1 MKTTEKTL
9 WGLALICLGCIIGLN
24 ALDLIDVDLFFD
36 GWWTLFIIVP
46 CFIGLFGNYDKKGNL
61 IGLIFG
67 VLLLINAQELI
78 TWRVLWGLMIT
89 IVLVTIGLSIIFGPI
104 LRDEAVKKI
113 DELNKK
119 FNDKEN
125 VVYSTTFGSDKIE
138 FSKKEFTNCKANATF
153 GEMILDLRNAKI
165 KENAVLNA
173 NATFGSI
180 KIITPKDVNIKV
192 SSSSTFGEVNDKS
205 IKDENSKNTLFINAS
220 AIFGEI
226 TII

>member
-9 WGLALICLGCIIGLN
+9 WGVALITLGSIIGLN
-24 ALDLIDVDLFFD
+24 ALDIIDIDLFFD

-46 CFIGLFGNYDKKGNL
+46 CFIGLFSNYYKKGNL

-67 VLLLINAQELI
+67 ILLLINAQDLI

-89 IVLVTIGLSIIFGPI
+89 VILITIGLSIIFGPI
-104 LRDEAVKKI
+104 LRDEAVEKI

-125 VVYSTTFGSDKIE
+125 GVYSTVFASDKVE
-138 FSKKEFTNCKANATF
+138 LPKKEFTGCKANATF
-153 GEMILDLRNAKI
+153 GEMFLDLRSAKI
-165 KENAVLNA
+165 KENSVINA
-173 NATFGSI
+173 NAVFGSV
-180 KIITPKDVNIKV
+180 KIVTPKDVNIKV
-192 SSSSTFGEVNDKS
+192 NSSSIFGEVKDKS
-205 IKDENSKNTLFINAS
+205 IKDENSKNTISINAS

>member
-24 ALDLIDVDLFFD
+24 AIDLIDVDLFFD
-36 GWWTLFIIVP
+36 GWWTLFIIIP
-46 CFIGLFGNYDKKGNL
+46 CFIGLFGNNDKKGNL

-67 VLLLINAQELI
+67 VLLLINAQGFI
-78 TWRVLWGLMIT
+78 TWRILWGLMIT
-89 IVLVTIGLSIIFGPI
+89 IILVAIGLSIIFGSV

-125 VVYSTTFGSDKIE
+125 GAYSTIFGSDKIE
-138 FSKKEFTNCKANATF
+138 YPKEEFTNCKANATF

-165 KENAVLNA
+165 KENAVVNA
-173 NATFGSI
+173 NAIFGSI

-192 SSSSTFGEVNDKS
+192 SSSSIFGEVNDKS
-205 IKDENSKNTLFINAS
+205 IKNENSKNTLFINAS
-220 AIFGEI
+220 ATFGEVK
-226 TII
+226 II

>member
-9 WGLALICLGCIIGLN
+9 WGVALITLGCIIGLN
-24 ALDLIDVDLFFD
+24 AVDLIDVDLFFD

-67 VLLLINAQELI
+67 VLLLINAQNII
-78 TWRVLWGLMIT
+78 TWRILWGLMIT
-89 IVLVTIGLSIIFGPI
+89 VILITIGLSIIFGSVI
-104 LRDEAVKKI
+104 RDEACKKI

-125 VVYSTTFGSDKIE
+125 GVYSTTFASDKVE
-138 FSKKEFTNCKANATF
+138 FSKQEFKGCKANATF
-153 GEMILDLRNAKI
+153 GEMLLDLRGAKI
-165 KENAVLNA
+165 KEDVVVNA

-192 SSSSTFGEVNDKS
+192 NSSSTFGEVKDKS
-205 IKDENSKNTLFINAS
+205 LKDEDSKITLFINAS

-226 TII
+226 NII